1 MMVEIPQLQGGFV
14 MKQKIEIRVRDR
26 VGVVNEITGTFS
38 RLNIPLY
45 QHEARVSKDAR
56 GTQISIFHGQIETD
70 GTQTQSLQKHLT
82 GIKGF
87 LSLSIK

>member
-1 MMVEIPQLQGGFV
+1 
-14 MKQKIEIRVRDR
+14 MKQKIEIRIRDR

-38 RLNIPLY
+38 RLNVPLY
-45 QHEARVSKDAR
+45 QHEARISRDIK
-56 GTQISIFHGQIETD
+56 GTKISVFRGQIET
-70 GTQTQSLQKHLT
+70 TETESELLRKKLS

>member
-1 MMVEIPQLQGGFV
+1 

-26 VGVVNEITGTFS
+26 VGVVNEITGMIS

-45 QHEARVSKDAR
+45 QHEARVSKDVT
-56 GTQISIFHGQIETD
+56 GTEISVFHGQIETD
-70 GTQTQSLQKHLT
+70 EAQTKLLRKKLS

-87 LSLSIK
+87 LSLTIK

>member
-1 MMVEIPQLQGGFV
+1 
-14 MKQKIEIRVRDR
+14 MKQKIEIHIRDR
-26 VGVVNEITGTFS
+26 VGVVSEITGTFS

-45 QHEARVSKDAR
+45 QHEARVSRDAK
-56 GTQISIFHGQIETD
+56 GTAVSIFRGQIDTNES
-70 GTQTQSLQKHLT
+70 QAKSLQKYLT

>member
-1 MMVEIPQLQGGFV
+1 
-14 MKQKIEIRVRDR
+14 MKQRIEVRIRDR
-26 VGVVNEITGTFS
+26 VGVVNEIAGTFS

-45 QHEARVSKDAR
+45 QHEARVSRDAK
-56 GTQISIFHGQIETD
+56 GTQISVFHGQIETD
-70 GTQTQSLQKHLT
+70 ETQTRQLRKHLT